1 MVIIPTMIDRRLND
15 PSPEESL
22 NITAMLDNS
31 LEFLSSL
38 AEGGFILPAVKLLV
52 TVSAIMNPSDWSR
65 IAPLVW
71 YRGLSS
77 GRIDENPS
85 RGRGCSNVSG
95 NQEPKA
101 LVCFLVMQCA
111 EKNSQDFRA
120 MVEQDMQRQDPYLIF
135 VCVLRSDVFS
145 PDGLIRLESIHKLS
159 LLVNWRFQIMSESHN
174 ILVDRTHR
182 SFKLARAPLPFVRTD
197 MGSPNY
203 VYNDANRA
211 SVFTLP
217 GVTSTQASGG
227 NASRSRKGKIKKDVI
242 PDELKK
248 QLVEIGWVD
257 DDDKGDE
264 NELWIRTPLSL
275 LPVNYMERLDL
286 QRTSEPGPTPVSSP
300 TLTSPTMSSGG
311 QLTPLITSSPSSPV
325 VFGGKVDRPGE
336 GSLLRRN
343 SSSGGPTYAKRR
355 PLFVP
360 PLSLVFRIL
369 ATMVFDPNLIVA
381 SAARD
386 TLLDMMRNDPLLL
399 LRPMLDLFCDDQG
412 HGYEESA
419 QDIRQAINIFTA
431 LLHTQHMI
439 PPPAAHMLFNDLA
452 GLLKYTFRQ
461 TDPSAAE
468 RDGNTMVSAATGD
481 SLTTFALAVPIM
493 ARLAMY
499 VGDLT
504 MREIKKSKMEHF
516 LIPYGSLWFDHVG
529 VPSGPMFPRGLNLG
543 NGLGGQYA
551 VQVNNP
557 FDLGKAETRGE
568 AVTIV
573 GLDSRLVKV
582 VMIRIAQNMMF
593 VEMLKKS
600 AQDVVSVR
608 KTMPKFV
615 APKLD
620 GDEKELGRSLELNDF
635 VPITGEK
642 PYGPDEPTEKKTLS
656 VLSLALARSYI
667 TLVAQVFRSMS
678 RNSNDRDEMAKF
690 VLGLNQILLAH
701 GDDIGIVGHVL
712 IGKSCHSS

>member
-1 MVIIPTMIDRRLND
+1 
-15 PSPEESL
+15 
-22 NITAMLDNS
+22 
-31 LEFLSSL
+31 
-38 AEGGFILPAVKLLV
+38 
-52 TVSAIMNPSDWSR
+52 
-65 IAPLVW
+65 
-71 YRGLSS
+71 
-77 GRIDENPS
+77 
-85 RGRGCSNVSG
+85 
-95 NQEPKA
+95 
-101 LVCFLVMQCA
+101 
-111 EKNSQDFRA
+111 
-120 MVEQDMQRQDPYLIF
+120 
-135 VCVLRSDVFS
+135 
-145 PDGLIRLESIHKLS
+145 
-159 LLVNWRFQIMSESHN
+159 
-174 ILVDRTHR
+174 
-182 SFKLARAPLPFVRTD
+182 

-203 VYNDANRA
+203 VYNDANHA
-211 SVFTLP
+211 LAFTLP
-217 GVTSTQASGG
+217 GIMSTSASG
-227 NASRSRKGKIKKDVI
+227 NITSRSRKGKIKKDVI

-248 QLVEIGWVD
+248 QLIDIGWVD

-264 NELWIRTPLSL
+264 NEVWIRTPLSL

-286 QRTSEPGPTPVSSP
+286 QRTSEPGSMPVSSP
-300 TLTSPTMSSGG
+300 TLTSPTVPSGE

-325 VFGGKVDRPGE
+325 VVGGEVDRPGE

-343 SSSGGPTYAKRR
+343 SSSGGPTFAKRR
-355 PLFVP
+355 PVFVP

-369 ATMVFDPNLIVA
+369 ATMVFDPNFIVA

-412 HGYEESA
+412 RGYEESA
-419 QDIRQAINIFTA
+419 QRDIRQATNTFTA

-439 PPPAAHMLFNDLA
+439 PPPTAHMLFNDLA
-452 GLLKYTFRQ
+452 GLLKYTLRQ
-461 TDPSAAE
+461 TDPSTAE
-468 RDGNTMVSAATGD
+468 RDGITMVSAATGD
-481 SLTTFALAVPIM
+481 SLTTFALVIPIM

-529 VPSGPMFPRGLNLG
+529 VPSGPMFPRGLNLE
-543 NGLGGQYA
+543 NGLSRQYA
-551 VQVNNP
+551 VQGDNP
-557 FDLGKAETRGE
+557 LHPGKAKIGGE
-568 AVTIV
+568 AVATV

-600 AQDVVSVR
+600 AQDVVFVR

-620 GDEKELGRSLELNDF
+620 GDEKEHGRSLELSDF
-635 VPITGEK
+635 VPFTGEK
-642 PYGPDEPTEKKTLS
+642 LFGPDVPTEKKTLS
-656 VLSLALARSYI
+656 VLSLALARSYV

-678 RNSNDRDEMAKF
+678 RNSNDRDEMAKL
-690 VLGLNQILLAH
+690 VLGLNRILLAH

-712 IGKSCHSS
+712 IGKSCHFL

>member
-1 MVIIPTMIDRRLND
+1 
-15 PSPEESL
+15 
-22 NITAMLDNS
+22 
-31 LEFLSSL
+31 
-38 AEGGFILPAVKLLV
+38 
-52 TVSAIMNPSDWSR
+52 
-65 IAPLVW
+65 
-71 YRGLSS
+71 
-77 GRIDENPS
+77 
-85 RGRGCSNVSG
+85 
-95 NQEPKA
+95 
-101 LVCFLVMQCA
+101 
-111 EKNSQDFRA
+111 
-120 MVEQDMQRQDPYLIF
+120 
-135 VCVLRSDVFS
+135 
-145 PDGLIRLESIHKLS
+145 
-159 LLVNWRFQIMSESHN
+159 
-174 ILVDRTHR
+174 
-182 SFKLARAPLPFVRTD
+182 

-203 VYNDANRA
+203 VYNDANHA

-264 NELWIRTPLSL
+264 SELWIRTPLSL

-286 QRTSEPGPTPVSSP
+286 QRTSEPGPMPVSSP
-300 TLTSPTMSSGG
+300 TLISPTMSSGG
-311 QLTPLITSSPSSPV
+311 QLTPLITSSSSSPV
-325 VFGGKVDRPGE
+325 VVGGKGDRPGE
-336 GSLLRRN
+336 GSLPRRN
-343 SSSGGPTYAKRR
+343 SSLGGPTYAKRR
-355 PLFVP
+355 PIFVP

-369 ATMVFDPNLIVA
+369 ATMVFDPNFVVA

-386 TLLDMMRNDPLLL
+386 TLLDMMRNDSLLL
-399 LRPMLDLFCDDQG
+399 LRPMLDLFCDGQG

-419 QDIRQAINIFTA
+419 QKDIRQAINIFTA

-439 PPPAAHMLFNDLA
+439 PPPTAHMLFNDLA

-481 SLTTFALAVPIM
+481 SLTTFALVVPIM

-516 LIPYGSLWFDHVG
+516 LIPYGSLWFEHVG
-529 VPSGPMFPRGLNLG
+529 VPSGPMFPRGLNME

-551 VQVNNP
+551 VQGDNP
-557 FDLGKAETRGE
+557 FYLGKAETGGGVV
-568 AVTIV
+568 AIV

-600 AQDVVSVR
+600 AQDVVSIR

-620 GDEKELGRSLELNDF
+620 GDEKELGRSLELSDF
-635 VPITGEK
+635 VPFTGEK
-642 PYGPDEPTEKKTLS
+642 PYGPDEPTKKKTLS

-678 RNSNDRDEMAKF
+678 RNSNDRDEMAKL
-690 VLGLNQILLAH
+690 VLGLNKTLLAH